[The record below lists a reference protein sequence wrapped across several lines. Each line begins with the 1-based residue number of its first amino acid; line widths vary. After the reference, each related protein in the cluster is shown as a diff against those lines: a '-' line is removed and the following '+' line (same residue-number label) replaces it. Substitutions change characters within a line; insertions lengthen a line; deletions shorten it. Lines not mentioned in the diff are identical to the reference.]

1 MKIQHIII
9 LLLLFVGLPMYGQS
23 PLYDDPYTS
32 VPMANGLTDYQFATT
47 PAAFTNNY
55 SVPFAAGD
63 LDGLNEVV
71 SYGPRRKPPVIGDG
85 EQVPDTPD
93 FVPVGDVPVLFML
106 LLAGAYALVLFA
118 RTRTRVK

>member
-93 FVPVGDVPVLFML
+93 FIPVGDVPVLFML